1 MRFIR
6 EISVFAA
13 CFYIISG
20 SVLGAEKRATRVD
33 VEKLSAAY
41 LAKKPASGINTG
53 MTYQAA
59 LEVQN
64 DYVALLGKSMG
75 KRAGYK
81 VGLVTAEGQRR
92 LGITHPVRGVLFKKM
107 LLTNGVTVPITYGT
121 RPILEPDLLVLV
133 KNEAINEARTPQ
145 EAMAALSEI
154 VCFIELAD
162 GTFATNSPVDGGV
175 ITAGNV
181 GARTG
186 VIGQARAI
194 QQTKAFY
201 DAWSRMALVL
211 RDGAGREL
219 SRVTA
224 DGVMGHPLNAL
235 LWLVQDLKK
244 TGEKLQ
250 PGDVV
255 SLGSPSPQV
264 TPRAGGKYVLTYE
277 GLPGGNLEAKVSFK

>member
-1 MRFIR
+1 
-6 EISVFAA
+6 
-13 CFYIISG
+13 
-20 SVLGAEKRATRVD
+20 
-33 VEKLSAAY
+33 
-41 LAKKPASGINTG
+41 
-53 MTYQAA
+53 
-59 LEVQN
+59 
-64 DYVALLGKSMG
+64 
-75 KRAGYK
+75 
-81 VGLVTAEGQRR
+81 
-92 LGITHPVRGVLFKKM
+92 VLFKKM